1 MPLQL
6 TSAEETTSSPN
17 SWSTSD
23 GGLADRHFIDHW
35 FAVAT
40 REDSESAEWLGG
52 SIEAENESTKMLT
65 SRSILYVR
73 EVQMFNVSD
82 VAKALRV
89 LLERT
94 VMVER

>member
-1 MPLQL
+1 MVLLKLRMSQL
-6 TSAEETTSSPN
+6 E
-17 SWSTSD
+17 
-23 GGLADRHFIDHW
+23 
-35 FAVAT
+35 
-40 REDSESAEWLGG
+40 
-52 SIEAENESTKMLT
+52 MQT